1 MNANL
6 VKYGKYGAVA
16 LIVGLAAYMMVQK
29 NKKAKEDKALADA
42 AAKKIADAKI
52 ASDKLATKYGGAALT
67 NINRTFVQPTTIDEK
82 TGRPFYE

>member
-52 ASDKLATKYGGAALT
+52 ASDKLAAKYGGGGVVN
-67 NINRTFVQPTTIDEK
+67 NINRTFVPLPINEK